1 MTPAKAGSE
10 PSRRRAVFLDRDGV
24 LNRAVVV
31 DGRPYPP
38 RRMEEVELV
47 DGVEESC
54 ASLRL
59 AGWLLIVVTNQPDVA
74 RGRASRADV
83 DAINSAITDRIALD
97 AVLTCFHD
105 DGDACE
111 CRKPAPG
118 LLHEAARRFGISLE
132 DSVMVGD
139 RWKDV
144 EAGRLAGCRTVF
156 IDSGYSERG
165 PSTPDLT
172 VTCLREAL
180 PWILSTSQ
188 EVTTG

>member
-10 PSRRRAVFLDRDGV
+10 RLARRAVFLDRDGV
-24 LNRAVVV
+24 LSRAVIV

-38 RRMEEVELV
+38 RRVEDVALV
-47 DGVEESC
+47 DGVEEAC
-54 ASLRL
+54 TQLRA

-74 RGRASRADV
+74 RGTTTRAEV
-83 DAINSAITDRIALD
+83 DAINAVIADRIELD
-97 AVLTCFHD
+97 AVLVCPHD
-105 DGDACE
+105 DGDVCA

-156 IDSGYSERG
+156 IDCGYSERA
-165 PSTPDLT
+165 PSAPDLT
-172 VTCLREAL
+172 VTSLREAL
-180 PWILSTSQ
+180 PWILSTRQ